1 VNRATKLILLGTALA
16 IAWQSNSAAAAP
28 VEPPPLHSPA
38 DVPADWTRLVDDTN
52 ALQIAVP
59 SNWTAIDLAPWHN
72 EDGTAQPA
80 ISATTDQDGTP
91 FGDSL
96 GSWSVAGVQY
106 QVVTYA
112 TDTASRLDS
121 LLTLHGVCTAGPV
134 QSWDDGVFAG
144 HVQSFT
150 DCGGTATRNVVV
162 IANPADRAFTAVLRV
177 QLTGQPDD
185 ERTLNGVLIS
195 FNRTAQADPPTTT
208 DKGAPISTAA
218 TKPSAASAFPSPS
231 GVVSAEWRTLVDDTQ
246 TVQIAVP
253 GAWTEINLAPWTDEQ
268 GNPQPDISATTDEE
282 LFFRQDDSS
291 MGVPGV
297 TFLALPYQPL
307 AWFAPSARLD
317 SCAREP
323 VQTYDDGVFVG
334 HIWLFDNCAGT
345 ATRNFVVIAS
355 PADAAFSVLLSVQL
369 TGQADDDVTL
379 DGLLSSFN
387 RVDASGSVATNDVV
401 GDTLAALQH
410 ALEDQ
415 LNLTITEQ
423 QSACLAAGQLVP
435 SDIDAAIDDLYG
447 MPATVLTTLLNCGI
461 PALLPPR

>member
-1 VNRATKLILLGTALA
+1 MNKATKLVLPIVVAVAVLA
-16 IAWQSNSAAAAP
+16 IGWQSTSAAAAP

-38 DVPADWTRLVDDTN
+38 EVPADWTTLVDDTN

-59 SNWTAIDLAPWHN
+59 SNWTAVDVAPWHN
-72 EDGTAQPA
+72 DDGTSQPA
-80 ISATTDQDGTP
+80 ISATTDQDGTS
-91 FGDSL
+91 FADSL
-96 GSWSVAGVQY
+96 GSWSVAGAQY
-106 QVVTYA
+106 QVVAYA

-121 LLTLHGVCTAGPV
+121 LRTFHDVCTAGPV
-134 QSWDDGVFAG
+134 QSYDDGVFAG
-144 HVQSFT
+144 HIQSFT
-150 DCGGTATRNVVV
+150 ECGGTATRNVVV
-162 IANPADRAFTAVLRV
+162 VANPVDQAFTAVLRV

-195 FNRTAQADPPTTT
+195 FNRTGQT
-208 DKGAPISTAA
+208 DSSTSTAA

-231 GVVSAEWRTLVDDTQ
+231 GVVPADWTTLVDDTE
-246 TVQIAVP
+246 TVQVAVP

-282 LFFRQDDSS
+282 RFFRDDDSS
-291 MGVPGV
+291 LGVPGV

-307 AWFAPSARLD
+307 AWLVPSARLD

-334 HIWLFDNCAGT
+334 HIWLFNQCAGT
-345 ATRNFVVIAS
+345 STRNVVVIAS
-355 PADAAFSVLLSVQL
+355 PADAAFSIILSVQL

-387 RVDASGSVATNDVV
+387 LVNVSGSLATTDVA

-415 LNLTITEQ
+415 LNLTITDQ
-423 QSACLAAGQLVP
+423 QSACLASAQLVP
-435 SDIDAAIDDLYG
+435 SDIAAAIDDLYG
-447 MPATVLTTLLNCGI
+447 MPATVLTALLNCGI
-461 PALLPPR
+461 PALLPPG